1 MNALVV
7 YDSNSGN
14 TEKIALAIAKGVG
27 SGTKA
32 VRADAAEAQLHE
44 VELLI
49 LGSPV
54 LGGRP
59 SPRMQSFMKAIPQA
73 AAARLRVAT
82 FDTRMASKFA
92 KLFGYAADRM
102 ATQAARQGCKPLLS
116 PEGFIVTGG
125 KGPLAEGELER
136 ATAWGKELSRTL

>member
-1 MNALVV
+1 MKALVV

-14 TEKIALAIAKGVG
+14 TEKVALAIAQGVAN
-27 SGTKA
+27 GTKA
-32 VRADAAEAQLHE
+32 LRADAAGAQLDKID
-44 VELLI
+44 LLI

-59 SPRMQSFMKAIPQA
+59 SSRIQGYMKAIPQA
-73 AAARLRVAT
+73 TATRLRVAT

-92 KLFGYAADRM
+92 KLFGYAAVRM
-102 ATQAARQGCKPLLS
+102 ARELARHGCKPLLP

-125 KGPLAEGELER
+125 KGPLAHGELER
-136 ATAWGKELSRTL
+136 ATAWGKELSRKL